1 MAKTE
6 KQPKTSKLQK
16 RKPGDVYKRQA
27 VLCDIGDGQSISENL
42 STFSA
47 HITNI
52 IAILQEA
59 NAQNTEFYVLPKP
72 VPTGQIMIPFSRIMG
87 SVLSRKKVYDDPF
100 EFAGRCV

>member
-1 MAKTE
+1 MAQSGLHLPCYE
-6 KQPKTSKLQK
+6 ADIPLCS
-16 RKPGDVYKRQA
+16 A

-59 NAQNTEFYVLPKP
+59 NAQSLVLLDEL
-72 VPTGQIMIPFSRIMG
+72 G
-87 SVLSRKKVYDDPF
+87 SGTDP
-100 EFAGRCV
+100 AGHGSGSSDS